1 MDSNNKYDE
10 IKNNPAL
17 KNISKE
23 MGNSEVGHLNIGAG
37 RVVNQDLVRINKACR
52 EAEKLKQNEIM
63 PYFLSITKKASAE
76 GISFND
82 EETEVI
88 LSILKKKMSPADIKK
103 IDMII

>member
-23 MGNSEVGHLNIGAG
+23 KL
-37 RVVNQDLVRINKACR
+37 DLLLSYVT

-82 EETEVI
+82 DETEVI

-103 IDMII
+103 IDMIKNLTQMISRSQKK

>member
-1 MDSNNKYDE
+1 
-10 IKNNPAL
+10 
-17 KNISKE
+17 
-23 MGNSEVGHLNIGAG
+23 
-37 RVVNQDLVRINKACR
+37 
-52 EAEKLKQNEIM
+52 M

-103 IDMII
+103 IDMIKNLTQMISRYQKK